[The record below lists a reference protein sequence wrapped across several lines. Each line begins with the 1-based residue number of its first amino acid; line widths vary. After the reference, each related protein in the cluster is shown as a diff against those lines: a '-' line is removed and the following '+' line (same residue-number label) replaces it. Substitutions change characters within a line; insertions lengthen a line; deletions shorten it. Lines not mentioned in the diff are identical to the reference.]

1 MMPLA
6 AGPLDPPLLFVR
18 LDFSGARVHMSAE
31 AREATV
37 ARTNRQWV
45 LRQRPQGMIQ
55 PGDLELVE
63 NPVPDLADDEVLV
76 RTVYLSLDPTN
87 RTWMND
93 AEGYLPPV
101 GLGEVMRGLTLGVVE
116 ESRSDRFQPG
126 EVVAPMSG
134 GWSDYAVV
142 PAEALR
148 PVHRA
153 PGLPL
158 TAHLSVLG
166 MTGMTAYFGVTDV
179 LKPQAGETL
188 VISAAAGAV
197 GSIAGQVAKQRG
209 ARVIGIAGGPD
220 KCRWL
225 TEDLGFDAA
234 IDYKAEDVGEALDR
248 LAPDGVEM
256 NFENV
261 GGDIMIAVFNRLKVH
276 GRMAVCGLISAYN
289 ATRMPPSPNFG
300 RIITHRLSLR
310 GFLVLDYAQRGREM
324 VAEMGPWL
332 ADGRVKWKVQVD
344 DGLEGALDSLNRLFT
359 GDHEGKLLVRVSEEP
374 GA

>member
-1 MMPLA
+1 M
-6 AGPLDPPLLFVR
+6 
-18 LDFSGARVHMSAE
+18 
-31 AREATV
+31 

-45 LRQRPQGMIQ
+45 LRQRPKGLIQ
-55 PGDLELVE
+55 DGDLELVE
-63 NPVPDLADDEVLV
+63 NAVPDLKESEVLV

-116 ESRSDRFQPG
+116 DTRSEKFKAGD
-126 EVVAPMSG
+126 VVMPISG
-134 GWSDYAVV
+134 GWADYAVA
-142 PAEALR
+142 PEAGLR

-158 TAHLSVLG
+158 TANMSVLG
-166 MTGMTAYFGVTDV
+166 MTGLTAYFGVTDV
-179 LKPQAGETL
+179 LKAKAGETI

-209 ARVIGIAGGPD
+209 CRVIGIAGGPQ
-220 KCRWL
+220 KCAWL
-225 TEDLGFDAA
+225 TDELGFDAA
-234 IDYKAEDVGEALDR
+234 IDYKNEDVGDALDR
-248 LAPDGVEM
+248 LAPDGIDL

-276 GRMAVCGLISAYN
+276 GRMAVCGLVSSYN

-300 RIITHRLSLR
+300 RIITHRLNIQ
-310 GFLVLDYAQRGREM
+310 GFLVLDYAHRAREM

-332 ADGRVKWKVQVD
+332 ADGKIQWKVHVD
-344 DGLEGALDSLNRLFT
+344 DGLEGAVQSLNRLFT
-359 GDHEGKLLVRVSEEP
+359 GDHDGKLLVRVSEEP
-374 GA
+374 A

>member
-1 MMPLA
+1 M
-6 AGPLDPPLLFVR
+6 
-18 LDFSGARVHMSAE
+18 ARS
-31 AREATV
+31 
-37 ARTNRQWV
+37 NRQWV
-45 LRQRPQGMIQ
+45 LRQRPIGLIK

-63 NPVPDLADDEVLV
+63 APLQELSDGEILI

-93 AEGYLPPV
+93 TEGYLPPV
-101 GLGEVMRGLTLGVVE
+101 PLGGVMRGLTLGVVE
-116 ESRSDRFQPG
+116 DSRSERFAVG
-126 EVVAPMSG
+126 EVVTTAAG
-134 GWSDYAVV
+134 GWADYAVV
-142 PAEALR
+142 PDREASR
-148 PVHRA
+148 VHRA

-158 TAHLSVLG
+158 TANMSAMG
-166 MTGMTAYFGVTDV
+166 MTGMTAWFGVTDV
-179 LKPQAGETL
+179 LKPQPGETL
-188 VISAAAGAV
+188 VVSAAAGAV
-197 GSIAGQVAKQRG
+197 GSIAGQVAKAKG

-225 TEDLGFDAA
+225 TDELGFDAA
-234 IDYKAEDVGEALDR
+234 IDYKNEDVGDALDR

-300 RIITHRLSLR
+300 RIITHRLNLR
-310 GFLVLDYAQRGREM
+310 GFLVLDYAPRAREM
-324 VAEMGPWL
+324 VAEMGPMVL
-332 ADGRVKWKVQVD
+332 DGRIKWKVHVD

-359 GDHEGKLLVRVSEEP
+359 GDHDGKLLVRVSEEP
-374 GA
+374 AA

>member
-1 MMPLA
+1 M
-6 AGPLDPPLLFVR
+6 
-18 LDFSGARVHMSAE
+18 
-31 AREATV
+31 AT
-37 ARTNRQWV
+37 ANRQWI
-45 LRQRPQGMIQ
+45 LRQRPRGLIQ

-63 NPVPDLADDEVLV
+63 SPIPDLKEAQVLV

-116 ESRSDRFQPG
+116 QSRSDRFKVG
-126 EVVAPMSG
+126 DVVSPMSG
-134 GWSDYAVV
+134 GWADYAVV
-142 PAEALR
+142 GEEGLR
-148 PVHRA
+148 PVHRF

-158 TAHLSVLG
+158 TANASVLG
-166 MTGMTAYFGVTDV
+166 MTGLTAYFGVTDV
-179 LKPQAGETL
+179 LKPQPGETM

-225 TEDLGFDAA
+225 TEELGFDGA
-234 IDYKAEDVGEALDR
+234 IDYKNEDVGAALDR
-248 LAPDGVEM
+248 LAPDGIDL

-261 GGDIMIAVFNRLKVH
+261 GGDIMIAVWNRLNVH
-276 GRMAVCGLISAYN
+276 ARMAVCGLISAYN
-289 ATRMPPSPNFG
+289 ATKMPPSPNFS
-300 RIITHRLSLR
+300 RIITHRLNVQ
-310 GFLVLDYAQRGREM
+310 GFLVMDYAPRAREM

-332 ADGRVKWKVQVD
+332 ADGSVKWKVHVD
-344 DGLEGALDSLNRLFT
+344 HGLEGALDSLNRLFT
-359 GDHEGKLLVRVSEEP
+359 GDHDGKLLVRVSEEP
-374 GA
+374 AG